1 MKVAFQGETGAF
13 SEEAVGALFP
23 EAEAVPLPS
32 FEAVFEAA
40 TSGDVDRAVVP
51 IENSLFGSVHLNYDL
66 LRQHDLAITAE
77 LRLRIRHHLMAR
89 PGTTLADV
97 RQVHSHPQA
106 LGQCQVFLREKLP
119 QAQAV
124 PAYDTAGA
132 AKMVAEG
139 GRPGWAAIASE
150 RAAAEYGL
158 DVLAA
163 GIESNRQNYTRFLAL
178 ARPEDVPPTSETDV
192 RPTSSDFRAG
202 APTSVCPSKTSLVF
216 ALRQNVPGALFK
228 SLAVFALRDLDL
240 FKIES
245 RPLVGHPGQY
255 LFYLD
260 VGGAATDE
268 PVQRA
273 LDHLSE
279 IAAHLKVLGSYPV
292 GKIVE

>member
-32 FEAVFEAA
+32 FETVFEAA

-66 LRQHDLAITAE
+66 LRQHALVITAE
-77 LRLRIRHHLMAR
+77 LRLRICHHLMAR

-106 LGQCQVFLREKLP
+106 LGQCRVFLRERLP

-202 APTSVCPSKTSLVF
+202 ASTSVRPSKTSLVF

-273 LDHLSE
+273 LDHLAE